1 MFPRKAQRVV
11 DRLDGHFELQYQEV
25 RAFQNRGRRIH
36 VGGRQPVVGAFDHP
50 DPILTGT
57 LHENRRH
64 PAGDSGSHQHAAGI
78 DAARREVLDIRRPE
92 EVVAH
97 PGHHGHLRAAQT
109 CCHRLVGA
117 LAAEAQAELTP
128 ENGLARTREP
138 VGVRDQID
146 IYAADRRDPRL
157 MFHSNASLPPRYNPL
172 MTSMTIRWV
181 LCATLLCVAAPVS
194 AQTNAELKE
203 QVRQTEIAFAK
214 TMADRDPAAF
224 ASFLAGETVFM
235 SGGRATR
242 GSQQVAE
249 RWKAFFQGPQAPFS
263 WAPEFVEVLDS
274 GKLAMSS
281 GPVRDPSG
289 KRTGT
294 FNSVWRREADGK
306 WKIVLDNGCPA
317 CNCDSPGK

>member
-1 MFPRKAQRVV
+1 M
-11 DRLDGHFELQYQEV
+11 
-25 RAFQNRGRRIH
+25 I
-36 VGGRQPVVGAFDHP
+36 
-50 DPILTGT
+50 
-57 LHENRRH
+57 
-64 PAGDSGSHQHAAGI
+64 
-78 DAARREVLDIRRPE
+78 
-92 EVVAH
+92 
-97 PGHHGHLRAAQT
+97 
-109 CCHRLVGA
+109 
-117 LAAEAQAELTP
+117 
-128 ENGLARTREP
+128 
-138 VGVRDQID
+138 
-146 IYAADRRDPRL
+146 
-157 MFHSNASLPPRYNPL
+157 SLP
-172 MTSMTIRWV
+172 TRWT
-181 LCATLLCVAAPVS
+181 LCAAMLFFAPLAT

-214 TMADRDPAAF
+214 TMADRDPTAF

-242 GSQQVAE
+242 GAQQVAD
-249 RWKAFFQGPQAPFS
+249 RWKPFFQGPQAPFS

-317 CNCDSPGK
+317 CNCEAPGR